1 MEVQD
6 QINKF
11 KEFFELYYINRILEN
26 IRKDKKLLAFEFNK
40 LAVFSPE
47 LAEILI
53 EDPEDTI
60 RAAEIAVESIDF
72 GLDEQPKIRIRI
84 SNLPAEQNLRI
95 KNIRSKHIGKFIEIA
110 GIIRQKSDV
119 RPQVTSAVFECPS
132 CGNRITVLQLDT
144 KFREPSKCGCGRK
157 GKFRL
162 LSKDL
167 VDAQRIVLEEAPE
180 SIEGGA
186 QPKRL
191 DIILKEDLVSPMTEK
206 KTNPGSKISVTGILK
221 EVPIIMRDGTK
232 STRFDLKLDANHI
245 ESVQEEF
252 IEIELEEEEIK
263 QIKEF
268 SKDPQMNKKIIE
280 SMAPTIYGLTVIKQA
295 LLLQLLGG
303 VRKERKDGTVT
314 RGDIHILLIGDPGAG
329 KSMLLQRVC
338 KVAPK
343 VRFVSGRGS
352 SGAGLCVSPNSIV
365 LQNPGGMEC
374 IKNIV
379 ESRLIKKQEYTKGV
393 WKEDNINDIKIQSMD
408 KELKLHSKNPKS
420 VWKLQSPNHIYEI
433 TLRSG
438 KKIELTANT
447 KLFTIKQGKVFWKKS
462 LLIKKG
468 DYIGTPKTL
477 IPGNINK
484 SYIIDLINCNPVIH
498 NVENIVKKIV
508 KKLSKKYGSIR
519 NSAKKLEIKENQ
531 LYHHWV
537 NEKSR
542 GRIKLK
548 DFIKISKEIN
558 LDWKQYVKEVSVRNG
573 KKHKIPFVLNKN
585 LLYVAGLIAGDGDIK
600 GKNKTFNIRL
610 SNTCIELH
618 KIFRKIIKEQFDLNF
633 NVTKGTRKRPEATRF
648 HSRILY
654 EILKSLGIPDSPK
667 SNKIDMS
674 NKLLNLNN
682 KLLSSFIS
690 GLYDTDGSINV
701 RKTRGSDTIELTT
714 CSEKLAR
721 KLQYVFLRYKI
732 YSQLR
737 TKSPTTGKI
746 KGNYNRWV
754 LEIRGKNNFNKFY
767 SNFKLKH
774 SKKKEKIQILIE
786 KYKTKKSDTN
796 IDIIPGISDLIKK
809 ELQKRKI
816 PLKKAG
822 WHPNLSSVNA
832 KKIILDNNINEE
844 YLNKIVKSDILWEKV
859 KEVKSKK
866 SKYKYVYDLTVS
878 NSHNFIVDGI
888 LVHNTA
894 SVVKDEFIRGW
905 ALEAGALVLAN
916 KGLCAIDEFDKM
928 TKEDS
933 SAMHEALEQQTVTI
947 AKANI
952 HATLRAETTVLAAA
966 NPKYD
971 RFDPYE
977 SIGSQINFPSTIL
990 NRFDLIF
997 PIKDVPEK
1005 EVDEK
1010 LAGFILKLHQDEK
1023 ANVSTPLTTEFVK
1036 KYIAYAKQSVKPKLT
1051 DAALKELQEYYVKMR
1066 MSGSE
1071 EGKIK
1076 AIPISARQLEALVR
1090 LSEAAARL
1098 RLDDKVTKKDARVAI
1113 ELIHYCLKKLGLDPE
1128 TGKIDIDRFRGG
1140 ISATQRSYIKIVKD
1154 VINEMESKFGKVIPI
1169 KDVIVEAK
1177 KQDVDEDKVTDL
1189 IQKLKRSGDL
1199 FMPKNGYISKL

>member
-11 KEFFELYYINRILEN
+11 KEFFELYYINKLIEN
-26 IRKDKKLLAFEFNK
+26 LRKDKKVLSLEFNK
-40 LAVFSPE
+40 LAIFSPE

-53 EDPEDTI
+53 DDPEDTI
-60 RAAEIAVESIDF
+60 RAAEIAIESIDL
-72 GLDEQPKIRIRI
+72 GLDEQPNIRVRI
-84 SNLPAEQNLRI
+84 SNLSAEQNLKI

-144 KFREPSKCGCGRK
+144 KFREPVKCGCGRK

-206 KTNPGSKISVTGILK
+206 KTNPGSKISATGILK

-232 STRFDLKLDANHI
+232 STRFDLKIDANHI
-245 ESVQEEF
+245 ESIQEEF
-252 IEIELEEEEIK
+252 IEIELEEEEVK
-263 QIKEF
+263 AIKEF
-268 SKDPQMNKKIIE
+268 SKDPHMSKKIVE
-280 SMAPTIYGLTVIKQA
+280 SMAPTVYGLTVIKQA

-303 VRKERKDGTVT
+303 VRKEREDGTVT

-352 SGAGLCVSPNSIV
+352 SGAGL
-365 LQNPGGMEC
+365 
-374 IKNIV
+374 
-379 ESRLIKKQEYTKGV
+379 
-393 WKEDNINDIKIQSMD
+393 
-408 KELKLHSKNPKS
+408 
-420 VWKLQSPNHIYEI
+420 
-433 TLRSG
+433 
-438 KKIELTANT
+438 
-447 KLFTIKQGKVFWKKS
+447 
-462 LLIKKG
+462 
-468 DYIGTPKTL
+468 
-477 IPGNINK
+477 
-484 SYIIDLINCNPVIH
+484 
-498 NVENIVKKIV
+498 
-508 KKLSKKYGSIR
+508 
-519 NSAKKLEIKENQ
+519 
-531 LYHHWV
+531 
-537 NEKSR
+537 
-542 GRIKLK
+542 
-548 DFIKISKEIN
+548 
-558 LDWKQYVKEVSVRNG
+558 
-573 KKHKIPFVLNKN
+573 
-585 LLYVAGLIAGDGDIK
+585 
-600 GKNKTFNIRL
+600 
-610 SNTCIELH
+610 
-618 KIFRKIIKEQFDLNF
+618 
-633 NVTKGTRKRPEATRF
+633 
-648 HSRILY
+648 
-654 EILKSLGIPDSPK
+654 
-667 SNKIDMS
+667 
-674 NKLLNLNN
+674 
-682 KLLSSFIS
+682 
-690 GLYDTDGSINV
+690 
-701 RKTRGSDTIELTT
+701 
-714 CSEKLAR
+714 
-721 KLQYVFLRYKI
+721 
-732 YSQLR
+732 
-737 TKSPTTGKI
+737 
-746 KGNYNRWV
+746 
-754 LEIRGKNNFNKFY
+754 
-767 SNFKLKH
+767 
-774 SKKKEKIQILIE
+774 
-786 KYKTKKSDTN
+786 
-796 IDIIPGISDLIKK
+796 
-809 ELQKRKI
+809 
-816 PLKKAG
+816 
-822 WHPNLSSVNA
+822 
-832 KKIILDNNINEE
+832 
-844 YLNKIVKSDILWEKV
+844 
-859 KEVKSKK
+859 
-866 SKYKYVYDLTVS
+866 
-878 NSHNFIVDGI
+878 
-888 LVHNTA
+888 TA

-1005 EVDEK
+1005 DVDTK

-1023 ANVSTPLTTEFVK
+1023 ANVITPLSTEFVK
-1036 KYIAYAKQSVKPKLT
+1036 KYIAYAKQTSKPKLT
-1051 DAALKELQEYYVKMR
+1051 EVALKEIQEYYVKMR

-1076 AIPISARQLEALVR
+1076 AIPISPRQLEALVR
-1090 LSEAAARL
+1090 LSEAAAKL

-1113 ELIHYCLKKLGLDPE
+1113 ELVHHCLTDLGLDPT

-1140 ISATQRSYIKIVKD
+1140 ISATQRSYIKTVKD
-1154 VINEMESKFGKVIPI
+1154 VITEMEEKFGKVIPVKEI
-1169 KDVIVEAK
+1169 ILEAK
-1177 KQDVDEDKVTDL
+1177 KHEVSEDKVTDL

-1199 FMPKNGYISKL
+1199 FMPKNGYVSKL